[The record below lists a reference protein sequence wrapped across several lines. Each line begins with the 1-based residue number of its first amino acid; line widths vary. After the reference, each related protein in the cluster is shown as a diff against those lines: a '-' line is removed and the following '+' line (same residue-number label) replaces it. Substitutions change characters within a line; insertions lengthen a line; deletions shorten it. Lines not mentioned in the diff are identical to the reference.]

1 MWPSGGRG
9 FDGERPQARA
19 CVTRILLALAVVWP
33 SWSWGSDSWTMAE
46 IKQVE
51 AFMGVYLV
59 HSPRRHESER
69 VQYRKGTVKIDVWHP
84 VHSMTDREIKTRAVQ
99 WLVFGRTQYASGAR
113 GIFSEMKGVKQ
124 VVLRFHEVVRP
135 RKNSRRRRGRERI
148 KRFLALA
155 LKRRTFEGL
164 DIQRLTRCVE
174 QDDCTQEFN
183 RLFTKRYF
191 DTRYAAKRRREP

>member
-1 MWPSGGRG
+1 
-9 FDGERPQARA
+9 
-19 CVTRILLALAVVWP
+19 
-33 SWSWGSDSWTMAE
+33 MAE

-51 AFMGVYLV
+51 ALMGVYLV

-69 VQYRKGTVKIDVWHP
+69 VQHRKGTVKIDIWHP
-84 VHSMTDREIKTRAVQ
+84 VHAMTDREIKTRAVH

-113 GIFSEMKGVKQ
+113 GIFSEMKGIKQ
-124 VVLRFHEVVRP
+124 VVLRFHEVIRT

-148 KRFLALA
+148 KRFLALS

-164 DIQRLTRCVE
+164 DIQKLTRCVE

-191 DTRYAAKRRREP
+191 DARYTAKRRRES